1 VQWLLMTLGLAGLVC
16 LTAVGT
22 GWLALT
28 WWIPLAMAAVGGLGG
43 PLVGLACGVAARG
56 PARRCGQAA
65 ERRLRDV
72 AADCGR
78 AGVLEPVAAE
88 LMRYREVREQYAVVS
103 GAAPGPVRHSSG

>member
-1 VQWLLMTLGLAGLVC
+1 
-16 LTAVGT
+16 
-22 GWLALT
+22 
-28 WWIPLAMAAVGGLGG
+28 
-43 PLVGLACGVAARG
+43 
-56 PARRCGQAA
+56 
-65 ERRLRDV
+65 V